1 MLRHVIAVAALA
13 LLMSATAAS
22 ATLIS
27 GTWSFVVDEW
37 PPLSPNVPFPHLP
50 AKGSATFSLDTA
62 VPVEGVPLSN
72 FTSSF
77 SSAPPAY
84 SYPDG
89 SDTLLIV
96 FDGPGFFIEA
106 QFIDVSLHLIEPGVP
121 PILQE
126 VFLIPSLDVQ
136 IAAANFSGS
145 FAPAAP
151 EPSTW
156 VMMLLGFA
164 GFGLVASRKRNAHHE
179 TKPPAGVAVSGS

>member
-22 ATLIS
+22 ATVIS

-37 PPLSPNVPFPHLP
+37 PPLNPDVPFPHLP

-62 VPVEGVPLSN
+62 VPVEGVPVSN

-96 FDGPGFFIEA
+96 FNGPGFFIEA

-126 VFLIPSLDVQ
+126 VFLIRPSMCKSQ
-136 IAAANFSGS
+136 RPTFRA
-145 FAPAAP
+145 
-151 EPSTW
+151 
-156 VMMLLGFA
+156 
-164 GFGLVASRKRNAHHE
+164 ASRPRLPNRR
-179 TKPPAGVAVSGS
+179 PG